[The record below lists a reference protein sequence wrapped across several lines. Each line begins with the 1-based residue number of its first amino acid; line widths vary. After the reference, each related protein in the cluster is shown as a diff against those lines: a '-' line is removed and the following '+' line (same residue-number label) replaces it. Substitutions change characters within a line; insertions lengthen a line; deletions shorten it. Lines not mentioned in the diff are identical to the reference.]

1 MDRAIAR
8 QLPVL
13 VIEDEQNDV
22 LLLQRAFKKSNVVN
36 PLRLIEDGE
45 TAMAYLSGSGEY
57 SDRGRFPLP
66 IVVLL
71 DIKLPRMSGFEILE
85 WIKSQPDLSS
95 IPVVVLTSSKE
106 GPDLNKAYR
115 LGANSYLCK
124 PVSFEAL
131 VEIIQ
136 AIDRYWLSA
145 NEIPG

>member
-22 LLLQRAFKKSNVVN
+22 LLLQRAFKKSNVAN
-36 PLRLIEDGE
+36 PLQIVEDGE
-45 TAMAYLSGSGEY
+45 TAISYLSGTGEY

-85 WIKSQPDLSS
+85 WIKKQPNLCS

-106 GPDLNKAYR
+106 GPDLNKAYQ

-124 PVSFEAL
+124 PVNFESL
-131 VEIIQ
+131 VDIIK
-136 AIDRYWLSA
+136 AIDQYWLSV
-145 NEIPG
+145 NEIPE